1 MKRYLWFLPAAVL
14 AMLFLVQPVGCED
27 DDDNDNDDSAV
38 ADDDSTTGDDDN
50 DNDDIVEDDDQSDD
64 DDASDDD
71 YDPDDDYPEC
81 DPPLN
86 TPPELLAVD
95 LIVNGEVVVQPYTA
109 TTDDTLALS
118 IKYFDAECNIEDIPG
133 LPGLHKGMFF
143 VFIDTRDEE
152 NISEEAYDQLPDHRW
167 YLPGIGC
174 SSVES
179 GPYVIDLDPQ
189 EWVVDESDVR
199 QYPFGTLL
207 RDGCDAGC
215 EDVFLDFTV
224 HAAK

>member
-64 DDASDDD
+64 DNASDDD
-71 YDPDDDYPEC
+71 IDTDDDVEC
-81 DPPLN
+81 DVDHNWPPDLY
-86 TPPELLAVD
+86 AVD

-152 NISEEAYDQLPDHRW
+152 NISEEAYDQLHDHRW